1 MRRRPSS
8 SSSSSSGRFKRFR
21 FWVVLSVC
29 VRLRRVVVAV
39 RLRCLSSSH
48 APDRQGVGILLA
60 KMRRRRLNR
69 RRRVLVLMFVLVDPG
84 HPYTSSESSS
94 GDESDTQSN
103 RLRLFKSGDV
113 FFLFFFCF
121 FCFLLRRQT
130 SKSSLLIVDAHQDAR
145 QKNKQLFKEKKEER
159 CDKKN

>member
-1 MRRRPSS
+1 MRRRP
-8 SSSSSSGRFKRFR
+8 SSSSSGRFKRFR

-69 RRRVLVLMFVLVDPG
+69 RHRVLVLMFVLMDPG

-113 FFLFFFCF
+113 FFCFFLFFLF
-121 FCFLLRRQT
+121 FVAS

-145 QKNKQLFKEKKEER
+145 RQKNKKALRKKGR
-159 CDKKN
+159 TM

>member
-1 MRRRPSS
+1 MRRRP
-8 SSSSSSGRFKRFR
+8 SSSSGRFKRFR

-113 FFLFFFCF
+113 FFCFFFCF
-121 FCFLLRRQT
+121 FLFFVAS

-145 QKNKQLFKEKKEER
+145 RQKNKKALRKKGR
-159 CDKKN
+159 TM

>member
-1 MRRRPSS
+1 M
-8 SSSSSSGRFKRFR
+8 
-21 FWVVLSVC
+21 
-29 VRLRRVVVAV
+29 VAG

-94 GDESDTQSN
+94 RDESVSRNKSN
-103 RLRLFKSGDV
+103 RL
-113 FFLFFFCF
+113 FCGGG
-121 FCFLLRRQT
+121 
-130 SKSSLLIVDAHQDAR
+130 
-145 QKNKQLFKEKKEER
+145 
-159 CDKKN
+159 DKK

>member
-1 MRRRPSS
+1 MRRRPSSSS

-103 RLRLFKSGDV
+103 RLDFLKVETFFFV
-113 FFLFFFCF
+113 FFVFFIIFVAS
-121 FCFLLRRQT
+121 

-145 QKNKQLFKEKKEER
+145 QKNKQLFEKKEER

>member
-1 MRRRPSS
+1 MRRRPSSSS

-103 RLRLFKSGDV
+103 RLDFLKV
-113 FFLFFFCF
+113 ETFFFVFFCF
-121 FCFLLRRQT
+121 FYHFCCVVKVFSFDRRCSSRCKTKKQIALR
-130 SKSSLLIVDAHQDAR
+130 
-145 QKNKQLFKEKKEER
+145 KKGR
-159 CDKKN
+159 RTM

>member
-39 RLRCLSSSH
+39 RLRCLFSSH

-113 FFLFFFCF
+113 FFVFFVFCCVVKVF
-121 FCFLLRRQT
+121 SFYRRCSSRCTETKKQ
-130 SKSSLLIVDAHQDAR
+130 KSSSKKG
-145 QKNKQLFKEKKEER
+145 KN
-159 CDKKN
+159 DVM